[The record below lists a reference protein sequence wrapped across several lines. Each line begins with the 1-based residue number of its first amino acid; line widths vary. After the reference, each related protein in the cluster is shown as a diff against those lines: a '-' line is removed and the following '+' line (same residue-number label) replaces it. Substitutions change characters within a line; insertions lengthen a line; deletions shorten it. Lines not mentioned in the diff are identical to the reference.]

1 MAGSSNN
8 EQAAT
13 TLPLTGRVAIVTGAS
28 RGIGHAIALHLASLG
43 ANLAL
48 NYAANATKAD
58 HLASEINSLPMHT
71 SHTRAI
77 AVQADVANSAQVKN
91 LFDRAE
97 EAFGTEAHILVNCAG
112 VIDSKYPYLVRT
124 LVEDWDMTFG
134 VNTKGSFLCCRE
146 AANRLARGGGGRII
160 SISSS
165 TVGGLPPGFAAYA
178 ASEAAVETMIKI
190 LTKELKGTKITA
202 NCVAPGPIATDMFFS
217 GMGDDD
223 VKKVVDECPLGRM
236 GEPKDVAHIVG
247 FLATDAGEWINGQ
260 VIRANGGTV

>member
-1 MAGSSNN
+1 
-8 EQAAT
+8 
-13 TLPLTGRVAIVTGAS
+13 
-28 RGIGHAIALHLASLG
+28 
-43 ANLAL
+43 
-48 NYAANATKAD
+48 
-58 HLASEINSLPMHT
+58 
-71 SHTRAI
+71 
-77 AVQADVANSAQVKN
+77 
-91 LFDRAE
+91 
-97 EAFGTEAHILVNCAG
+97 
-112 VIDSKYPYLVRT
+112 
-124 LVEDWDMTFG
+124 MTFG
-134 VNTKGSFLCCRE
+134 VNTKGSFLSCRE
-146 AANRLARGGGGRII
+146 AANRLARGGGRRII

-190 LTKELKGTKITA
+190 LTKELKSTKITA

-260 VIRANGGTV
+260 VIRAYGGTV